1 MTKLEL
7 FQEALFHICLASD
20 TEQMLDAKP
29 SVQLDQ
35 LLQDGFP
42 FDIAR
47 KHVIAEGCISSEIAQ
62 GYINC
67 FETFGYEAEF
77 DQWSQD
83 DENFERAMEQVIL
96 ATIAG
101 APIIDESDEIVITA
115 A

>member
-20 TEQMLDAKP
+20 TEQMLDGQP
-29 SVQLDQ
+29 SIQLDQ

-42 FDIAR
+42 FDVAR
-47 KHVIAEGCISSEIAQ
+47 KHVIAEGRISTEIAQ
-62 GYINC
+62 AYINC
-67 FETFGYEAEF
+67 FETFGYEGEF
-77 DQWSQD
+77 DKWSQVD
-83 DENFERAMEQVIL
+83 KNFERAMQQVVL

-101 APIIDESDEIVITA
+101 APIIEEEDIITA